1 MRGQSGFA
9 PLTGNDFPNR
19 SMTTLGAKII
29 MSFSGQSDS
38 DSHNSACDL
47 ANYVLVDRA
56 SLAEV
61 KSIIWELA
69 EQLATLERAAYNLE
83 ACNNYWEAQLPDP
96 QILERVEYFHSKF
109 WDELP
114 KCGLAGLNH
123 QVIDLSRVLGVLADF
138 AIAGEEDKWRKP

>member
-1 MRGQSGFA
+1 
-9 PLTGNDFPNR
+9 
-19 SMTTLGAKII
+19 MT
-29 MSFSGQSDS
+29 FSGQSDS
-38 DSHNSACDL
+38 ESQNSACDL

-56 SLAEV
+56 SLAQV

-69 EQLATLERAAYNLE
+69 EQLATLERAAYNIE
-83 ACNNYWEAQLPDP
+83 ACNNYWEAQLPGA

-114 KCGLAGLNH
+114 KAGLAGLNH
-123 QVIDLSRVLGVLADF
+123 QVIDLSRVLGVLTDF

>member
-1 MRGQSGFA
+1 
-9 PLTGNDFPNR
+9 
-19 SMTTLGAKII
+19 MTTFGAKII

-38 DSHNSACDL
+38 DSQNSACDSVE
-47 ANYVLVDRA
+47 YVLVDRVR
-56 SLAEV
+56 LAQI
-61 KSIIWELA
+61 KRIIWELA
-69 EQLATLERAAYNLE
+69 EQLATLERAAYNIE
-83 ACNNYWEAQLPDP
+83 ACNNYWEAQLPDA

>member
-1 MRGQSGFA
+1 
-9 PLTGNDFPNR
+9 
-19 SMTTLGAKII
+19 

-38 DSHNSACDL
+38 GSQNSACDL
-47 ANYVLVDRA
+47 AKYVLVERE
-56 SLAEV
+56 SLAQV

-69 EQLATLERAAYNLE
+69 EQLATLERAAYNIE
-83 ACNNYWEAQLPDP
+83 VCNTYWEAQLPDA